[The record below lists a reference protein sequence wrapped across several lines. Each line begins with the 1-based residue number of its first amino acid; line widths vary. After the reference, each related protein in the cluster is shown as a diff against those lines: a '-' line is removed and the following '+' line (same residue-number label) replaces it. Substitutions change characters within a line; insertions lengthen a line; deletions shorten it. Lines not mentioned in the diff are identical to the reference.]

1 MRSAPRPGSS
11 LALLAFS
18 SLITSLDFTI
28 VYVAL
33 PELVRDVGF
42 SAGSAQWV
50 ISAYAVFFG
59 GFLLLGG
66 RSGDLL
72 GRRRM
77 FVLGMAAFGAASLL
91 GGLATTPGALVA
103 ARAVQGVGAA
113 IVFPSTLAQV
123 NTMFAEGR
131 ERVGALGVWAMA
143 GAGGLSAGALLG
155 GVLTHV
161 FGWEAVF
168 LVNVPLVAAAAAAAF
183 RLLPAD
189 GPADRGRGYDLPG
202 VVTGTAGATLLVY
215 SIAEVPDTGWT
226 SPEFAVRAALALG
239 LLAAFLG
246 VEARSRSPLMPLR
259 LLRDRHLAPALL
271 VIFVFGATMQ
281 NVVYFLT
288 LYFQDVLAYT
298 ALRAGLA
305 FLGLSAV
312 IALGNFIAGRLMLRV
327 GVRGTLVTALLLG
340 SGGSALLAAGMVED
354 GSYLTVLA
362 GIAVYGLGMGMIYP
376 TQFAAAATGVDAR
389 EQGIA
394 GGMANTAMQ
403 IGVGVGLAVLVG
415 VAASGAGA
423 ADGLR
428 AAVFVSAGLTLLGGV
443 AALTFPGRSSGGP
456 DARVAESAAT
466 SPKVDMT

>member
-1 MRSAPRPGSS
+1 MR
-11 LALLAFS
+11 LA
-18 SLITSLDFTI
+18 
-28 VYVAL
+28 
-33 PELVRDVGF
+33 
-42 SAGSAQWV
+42 
-50 ISAYAVFFG
+50 
-59 GFLLLGG
+59 GG
-66 RSGDLL
+66 RG
-72 GRRRM
+72 
-77 FVLGMAAFGAASLL
+77 VA
-91 GGLATTPGALVA
+91 ALVA

-183 RLLPAD
+183 RLLPPD

-215 SIAEVPDTGWT
+215 SIAEVPDAGWT
-226 SPEFAVRAALALG
+226 SPEFAVRAALAPA

-259 LLRDRHLAPALL
+259 LLRDRHLAPALV

-312 IALGNFIAGRLMLRV
+312 IALGNFAAGRLTLRV

-415 VAASGAGA
+415 VAASGAGT

-428 AAVFVSAGLTLLGGV
+428 AAVFVSAGLTLAGGV
-443 AALTFPGRSSGGP
+443 AALAFPGRSSGEP
-456 DARVAESAAT
+456 DARVAERAAT
-466 SPKVDMT
+466 SPSPKVDMT